1 MTIAKITLDEHE
13 LEEQKWHPQSLQI
26 AMHLFKV
33 HGFLSIENLFPVP
46 FIEKL
51 YFSYLNRLE
60 VNEDQ
65 TEIKNASKVSHR
77 RYIVPIELKGPFN
90 QPQLYANPLLLELL
104 RALLGKHTRLSSIGS
119 VTSLPGATDQH
130 VHADYF
136 PLFDEQKDIG
146 GTLPPY
152 AITVAIPL
160 VDIDLLNGPTKIWS
174 GSHLVYPI
182 DQKMLSYSRHLLCGK
197 KGCCHLWDY
206 RTLHAGGSN
215 HSDSLRPL
223 LYMAY
228 ARRWFSD
235 MLNPDQL
242 KIAKEEYESL
252 SSEHRELLA
261 VKSELIA

>member
-1 MTIAKITLDEHE
+1 MTIAKVILSEKE
-13 LEEQKWHPQSLQI
+13 IEEERWQPHSLQI
-26 AMHLFKV
+26 AVHLFKV
-33 HGFLSIENLFPVP
+33 HGFLSIENLFPP
-46 FIEKL
+46 SFIEEIA
-51 YFSYLNRLE
+51 SAYLNQLD
-60 VNEDQ
+60 VNETQ
-65 TEIKNASKVSHR
+65 TEIKNAVQVSHR
-77 RYIVPIELKGPFN
+77 RYIVPIELKYPFN
-90 QPQLYANPLLLELL
+90 KPLLYANPLLLELL
-104 RALLGKHTRLSSIGS
+104 RTLLGKHVRLSSVGS
-119 VTSLPGATDQH
+119 VISLPGATDQH

-136 PLFDEQKDIG
+136 PLFEEKEICG
-146 GTLPPY
+146 SLPPY

-160 VDIDLLNGPTKIWS
+160 VDIDLLNGPTKVWS

-182 DQKMLSYSRHLLCGK
+182 DQNMFSYSRSLLCGK

-228 ARRWFSD
+228 VRRWFCD

-252 SSEHRELLA
+252 STEHRELLTI
-261 VKSELIA
+261 KY